1 MQAYELILEEEE
13 TLNVDATHIEV
24 EDIEESKIDN

>member
-13 TLNVDATHIEV
+13 TLNADATHI
-24 EDIEESKIDN
+24 EDIEESKIEN